1 MDVQISLLKWR
12 MAEQGAVET
21 SVANN
26 IVSVPAQLMLLP
38 PPLPDDSRASVHM
51 RVQAQDIIAH
61 IQQ

>member
-1 MDVQISLLKWR
+1 